1 MIYPAT
7 LNITIL
13 QNSTFELSLRALQN
27 QKAIT
32 GFAVANS
39 NPIFVVPCHR
49 FSAGSKVVIVPQ
61 GQSSASLPAATP
73 ETYDVPCGLELNKV
87 YFVVDTG
94 LTTNT
99 FTISETDGGSPIT
112 VADTPLGSLMVAE
125 PVDLTDYTADADLI
139 DITTKEE
146 VATFTC
152 TLPAAADGLVQ
163 ITMEPEI
170 TVDLT
175 EGLNNWDLS
184 LTSDTG
190 ARYYWLQGTATVTK
204 TSSRS

>member
-1 MIYPAT
+1 
-7 LNITIL
+7 
-13 QNSTFELSLRALQN
+13 
-27 QKAIT
+27 
-32 GFAVANS
+32 
-39 NPIFVVPCHR
+39 
-49 FSAGSKVVIVPQ
+49 
-61 GQSSASLPAATP
+61 
-73 ETYDVPCGLELNKV
+73 
-87 YFVVDTG
+87 
-94 LTTNT
+94 
-99 FTISETDGGSPIT
+99 
-112 VADTPLGSLMVAE
+112 MVAE

-139 DITTKEE
+139 DVITKEE